1 MRSLIFV
8 FDESVTLSTEQS
20 LSLLETLPSL
30 TELLKENGLMA
41 DKKLGQNF
49 LLDLNVTRKIVR
61 LAGDLEN
68 KTIIEVGPGPGGL
81 TRALLETEAKKV
93 IAVEMDKRFV
103 ELHQN
108 TLKPLFSDRFDI
120 IEGDALEYD
129 IKDKVTIIANLPYN
143 IATPLLMGWLK
154 RADKIENM
162 ALMFQKEVADRILAT
177 PSSKQYGR
185 LSIIC
190 QYMCKC
196 SRLMTLPPN
205 AFTPPPKIHSSVVKL
220 VPFDVEEK
228 LKLLPKLETL
238 TQEAFSQRRKMLRQ
252 GLKSRL
258 QKNPNFLSD
267 LGIDETLR
275 AENLSVDDFVKMAQS
290 I

>member
-1 MRSLIFV
+1 
-8 FDESVTLSTEQS
+8 
-20 LSLLETLPSL
+20 
-30 TELLKENGLMA
+30 MA

-61 LAGDLEN
+61 LAAPDFKD
-68 KTIIEVGPGPGGL
+68 KTIMEVGPGPGGL

-93 IAVEMDKRFV
+93 IAVEKDPRFV

-108 TLKPLFSDRFDI
+108 TLTPLFPGRFEI
-120 IEGDALEYD
+120 IEGDALDYTIDEK
-129 IKDKVTIIANLPYN
+129 IIIIANLPYN
-143 IATPLLMGWLK
+143 VATPLLTGWLE
-154 RADKIENM
+154 RADKIETM
-162 ALMFQKEVADRILAT
+162 ALMFQKEVADRILAE

-190 QYMCKC
+190 QYMCNC
-196 SRLMTLPPN
+196 SRLLTLPPN
-205 AFTPPPKIHSSVVKL
+205 AFTPPPKIHSSVVRL
-220 VPFDVEEK
+220 TPVNAAEK
-228 LKLLPKLETL
+228 LALLPKIETI

-252 GLKSRL
+252 ALKSRL
-258 QKNPNFLSD
+258 QKNPNFLKD

-275 AENLSVDDFVKMAQS
+275 AENLSVADFVTLAKA